1 MISNTNLYSGPYL
14 TNGATISFPVTF
26 TFLSNTDLS
35 VYLVNT
41 TTGLFTTLTYV
52 TDYAV
57 TGAGNEDGGT
67 VTTVATYPTGSE
79 IIILRDMSLVQDVDI
94 ENQEAFYPDVV
105 TGEFDYLTLLV
116 QQLQEEIN
124 RCYKVPP
131 GQQPPA
137 SIPSGIPL
145 SPAILRMIH
154 PTLANTYIN
163 PVADGWQIVVSNVG
177 IMHYFAGGTDTD
189 PTVLPVVGT

>member
-1 MISNTNLYSGPYL
+1 MIANTNLYSGPYL
-14 TNGATISFPVTF
+14 TNGATVNFPVTF
-26 TFLSNTDLS
+26 TFLANTDIV

-52 TDYAV
+52 TDYSV
-57 TGAGNEDGGT
+57 TGAGDEDGGT

-79 IIILRDMSLVQDVDI
+79 ILILRNMQLIQDVEID
-94 ENQEAFYPDVV
+94 NQETFYPAVV

-131 GQQPPA
+131 GQQPPS

-145 SPAILRMIH
+145 SPAILRLVH

-163 PVADGWQIVVSNVG
+163 PVADGWQIVVENVG
-177 IMHYFAGGTDTD
+177 IMHFFKGGTDTNS
-189 PTVLPVVGT
+189 TVLPFVS